1 MIKFHMHSYKYNFRS
16 YSNKFP
22 TILAQK
28 FNFTYF
34 TFYIFNFTYF
44 RLFFVEKRKLEIFRY
59 KNVMDWGIRKIL
71 TFEYVKYLHLKCL
84 GK

>member
-1 MIKFHMHSYKYNFRS
+1 MHSYKYNFRS

-34 TFYIFNFTYF
+34 TTQV

>member
-34 TFYIFNFTYF
+34 TTQV

>member
-16 YSNKFP
+16 YSNKSP

-34 TFYIFNFTYF
+34 TTQV

>member
-34 TFYIFNFTYF
+34 TSQV

>member
-16 YSNKFP
+16 YSNEFP

-34 TFYIFNFTYF
+34 TTQV

-71 TFEYVKYLHLKCL
+71 TFQYVKYLHLKCL

>member
-16 YSNKFP
+16 YSNEFP

-34 TFYIFNFTYF
+34 TTQV

-71 TFEYVKYLHLKCL
+71 PFVIREIFASKMFGKIILKPL
-84 GK
+84 

>member
-1 MIKFHMHSYKYNFRS
+1 MIKFHMHSYKYNFPS
-16 YSNKFP
+16 YSNEFP

-34 TFYIFNFTYF
+34 TTQV

>member
-16 YSNKFP
+16 YSNEFP

-34 TFYIFNFTYF
+34 TTQV